1 MFNKLFSEN
10 HAFFFLD
17 YVGKYGRAEQAT
29 IRFLRFSCWIPKATQ
44 THLEYVLVI
53 APVATMGTRTRFS
66 IT

>member
-53 APVATMGTRTRFS
+53 ALL
-66 IT
+66 